1 MKTDELVEKL
11 TDVISRVDEPFI
23 TEKELSKKIK
33 VSKVSLNAWR
43 RDGRIPY
50 YKLGRK
56 MIRYRLSEVM
66 NRIN

>member
-43 RDGRIPY
+43 RDGKIPY
-50 YKLGRK
+50 YKLGRNV
-56 MIRYRLSEVM
+56 IRYRLSEVM